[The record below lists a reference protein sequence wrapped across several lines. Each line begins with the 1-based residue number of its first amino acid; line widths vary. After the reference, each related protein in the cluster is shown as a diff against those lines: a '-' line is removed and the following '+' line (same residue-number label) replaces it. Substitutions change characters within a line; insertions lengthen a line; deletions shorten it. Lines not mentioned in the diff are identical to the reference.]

1 MRPLAAATA
10 VIVCAACSNPTGTGL
25 FGSATATT
33 TNTASTYTPVTGIQI
48 DAHDLFLRQGCG
60 TEPGQ
65 AYKYAVV
72 VFQKRNVLPCS
83 SGAPEAVGVGVYDC
97 FADAVFVNV
106 GSGTALGLSQ
116 DFDLA
121 VAAFDAPTYG
131 AQAGLVTGAVQDLEA
146 NACPTGA
153 VDDRAAALAAAANW
167 TTTCTAHQQPNV
179 QSLAAC
185 DPLQETASAADAGAG
200 D

>member
-1 MRPLAAATA
+1 M
-10 VIVCAACSNPTGTGL
+10 IVCAACSNPSGTGV
-25 FGSATATT
+25 FGGGTATA
-33 TNTASTYTPVTGIQI
+33 TNTASTFTPVTGIQI

-65 AYKYAVV
+65 VYKYAVV

-121 VAAFDAPTYG
+121 VAAFDAPTYA
-131 AQAGLVTGAVQDLEA
+131 AQAGLVTSEVLDLQTT
-146 NACPTGA
+146 ACPSGP

-167 TTTCTAHQQPNV
+167 TTTCTARQQPNV
-179 QSLAAC
+179 ESLAAC
-185 DPLQETASAADAGAG
+185 DPLQESANAADAGAG